1 MSLSTAMVGVQEAS
15 MSRDNAT
22 MPFSPA
28 ILDLD
33 IRDSWNAHR
42 LWEYAEHLIAENER
56 LKRLVP
62 PLEPWRCEG
71 RLHATGTTCPHCH
84 RSF

>member
-1 MSLSTAMVGVQEAS
+1 MVQEET
-15 MSRDNAT
+15 MSKESAAI
-22 MPFSPA
+22 PFSPA

-56 LKRLVP
+56 LKRLVDE
-62 PLEPWRCEG
+62 L
-71 RLHATGTTCPHCH
+71 TTPTP
-84 RSF
+84 